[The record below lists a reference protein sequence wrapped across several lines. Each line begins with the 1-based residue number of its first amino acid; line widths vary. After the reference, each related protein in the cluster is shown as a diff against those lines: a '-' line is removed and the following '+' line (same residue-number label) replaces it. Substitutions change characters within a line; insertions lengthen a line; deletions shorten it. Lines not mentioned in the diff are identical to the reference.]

1 MSTHTTRRACSF
13 LDKGGTGKTT
23 SIAHLSVALADA
35 GESVLAIDLAGK
47 QGDLTKHFGLWQQV
61 REEIDAN
68 ADDDWPNIAT
78 VFEDRWAAI
87 VDRLGSE
94 VIDEMIYETT
104 ESVDLIPAHPSL
116 DSVDNKLALID
127 TPKRYMLFD
136 QFLTD
141 HIDPRDEYSVI
152 LIDLPGLTNNV
163 TYNGLWAAG
172 NVIAPVEMGT
182 FESEQAAALRDDIKL
197 FGDRFD
203 RDLQLVMVL
212 PNKLDTRTK
221 LDKAYLET
229 FTEEYPDAIAEPVPR
244 SQDIRNAA
252 EAGRTLFASKESS
265 KTAQRARE
273 AYQVNGE
280 ELLRRI
286 GATVPT
292 GGEVDG

>member
-1 MSTHTTRRACSF
+1 
-13 LDKGGTGKTT
+13 
-23 SIAHLSVALADA
+23 
-35 GESVLAIDLAGK
+35 
-47 QGDLTKHFGLWQQV
+47 
-61 REEIDAN
+61 
-68 ADDDWPNIAT
+68 
-78 VFEDRWAAI
+78 
-87 VDRLGSE
+87 
-94 VIDEMIYETT
+94 
-104 ESVDLIPAHPSL
+104 
-116 DSVDNKLALID
+116 
-127 TPKRYMLFD
+127 MLFD

-252 EAGRTLFASKESS
+252 EAGRTLFASEESS